1 MIRQFVALGDSFTEG
16 VGDPVEGIPLRSAH
30 DWLAEWM
37 QAANP
42 GLRYANLASRGLRA
56 GEIRAQQLQ
65 RGLSLGPD
73 FVSIV
78 AGAND
83 CLKGPF
89 SAERVQAELNLMFGA
104 FQSVGARLF
113 TATLPNFTLR
123 LELPDGVRERVKRNL
138 EAASGIIREL
148 ARRYDALFLDFWE
161 SPLDRDP
168 SLWSEDGVH
177 PNARGYLEVAR
188 QVAAVLERHGIG
200 VRVPALLKEGR

>member
-1 MIRQFVALGDSFTEG
+1 MRHFVALGDSFTEE

-30 DWLAEWM
+30 DWLAQWM
-37 QAANP
+37 RAASP
-42 GLRYANLASRGLRA
+42 DLRYTNLAGRGLRVA
-56 GEIRAQQLQ
+56 EIRAQQMQ

-89 SAERVQAELNLMFGA
+89 GAERLRAELNLMFGA
-104 FQSVGARLF
+104 FQSIGARLF
-113 TATLPNFTLR
+113 TATLPDFTLR
-123 LELPDGVRERVKRNL
+123 LELLDGVRERVRRNL
-138 EAASGIIREL
+138 EAAGGIIREL
-148 ARRYDALFLDFWE
+148 ARQHDAICFDFWGH
-161 SPLDRDP
+161 PLEHDA

-188 QVAAVLERHGIG
+188 QVAPVLERHGIV
-200 VRVPALLKEGR
+200 VRVPAAQREGR